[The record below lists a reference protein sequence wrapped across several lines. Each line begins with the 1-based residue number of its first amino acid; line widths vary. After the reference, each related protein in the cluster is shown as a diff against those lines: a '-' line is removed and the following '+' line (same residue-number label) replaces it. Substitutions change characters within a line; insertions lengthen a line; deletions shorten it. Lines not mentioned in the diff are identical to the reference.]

1 MRSSLLA
8 ERNDW
13 RLNTFSR
20 HKLEFTCVRLYWQNK
35 LQLVVQNLPDTLIG
49 AARYCF
55 SSLNETDALLLFISR
70 EYWLRELVGLAVVRI
85 LLENF
90 RWMTFDWYSWTAV
103 GHGVW
108 RQAPSKTRPVCHQ
121 FYGFSTPDAKFDN
134 GEQYVLFNLVGG
146 RLLMA
151 NPFFSVTRSVFMHD
165 VECTNLPES
174 LSLNLN
180 YCRWVFPWRNPNC
193 CSKCMP
199 TILRST

>member
-1 MRSSLLA
+1 MKLMPFFCLLA
-8 ERNDW
+8 ENTDWGNWLVSQLLEFCWKIFVEW
-13 RLNTFSR
+13 RL
-20 HKLEFTCVRLYWQNK
+20 
-35 LQLVVQNLPDTLIG
+35 IG
-49 AARYCF
+49 TV
-55 SSLNETDALLLFISR
+55 ELLWVT
-70 EYWLRELVGLAVVRI
+70 E
-85 LLENF
+85 
-90 RWMTFDWYSWTAV
+90 
-103 GHGVW
+103 VW

-134 GEQYVLFNLVGG
+134 GEQYVFNLVGG